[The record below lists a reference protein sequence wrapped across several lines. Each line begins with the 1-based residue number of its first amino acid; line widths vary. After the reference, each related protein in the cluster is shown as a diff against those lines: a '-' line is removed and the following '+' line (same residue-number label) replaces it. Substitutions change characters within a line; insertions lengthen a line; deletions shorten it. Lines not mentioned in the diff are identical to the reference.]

1 MGFQSSRIPFF
12 TNSFEIDIN
21 SLYQKEFSFGLNG
34 TPLLSCASK
43 YLFQGRIL
51 RLLLLKLI
59 SRQKFRENFDLRE
72 TFFVSFVS
80 CAASGSTTPRKNM
93 SGVSIKIKDFP

>member
-1 MGFQSSRIPFF
+1 MSNEIKFAGTGFYHF
-12 TNSFEIDIN
+12 
-21 SLYQKEFSFGLNG
+21 SLGLNG
-34 TPLLSCASK
+34 PPQSCPSK
-43 YLFQGRIL
+43 NLIQGRIL
-51 RLLLLKLI
+51 RLILLKLI

-93 SGVSIKIKDFP
+93 SGVSIKIKDFPQGLQNYISQVL